1 MRTHTLTCP
10 RGMFTGQINPPG
22 KYGKNIDGKA
32 SKVLKTLP
40 GTGSSSNECV
50 RDLDVSE
57 AECFAGDT

>member
-1 MRTHTLTCP
+1 
-10 RGMFTGQINPPG
+10 MFTGQINPPG

-32 SKVLKTLP
+32 CQVLKTLP